1 MVTKK
6 VRCDQTTLMCTV
18 CQIKKMYPFE
28 GAHVMLCYCKCQA
41 KSIKL
46 FICFIFGATGQKAK
60 EGGKAECAEKRFG
73 KCVPNAGD
81 CGDGFREATCSEH
94 TTKHKCNIPCN
105 WKKAFGADCKY
116 RFTNW
121 GECDTTTGTKSRSGT
136 LKKDMFK
143 LDCEATITVTKPCS
157 SKPKG
162 KGGKGK
168 RTE

>member
-1 MVTKK
+1 
-6 VRCDQTTLMCTV
+6 
-18 CQIKKMYPFE
+18 
-28 GAHVMLCYCKCQA
+28 MLCYSKCQA

-105 WKKAFGADCKY
+105 WKKAFG
-116 RFTNW
+116 
-121 GECDTTTGTKSRSGT
+121 
-136 LKKDMFK
+136 
-143 LDCEATITVTKPCS
+143 
-157 SKPKG
+157 
-162 KGGKGK
+162 GK
-168 RTE
+168 RANVGDGCGPDIHIQYIHIFTYM